1 MNLTLSITTWWQALE
16 GIDKFFWVIAL
27 LFSFMFIIQTIIAF
41 VGGGGDDGAFGDTD
55 EYIDGDGG
63 IDFQFFT
70 IKNFITFFTV
80 FGWVGLGCLK
90 SNLPLGQVI
99 LWSVLSGIAIVLIM
113 FYLFSQMAKL
123 RSSGTLQIRNAMHKQ
138 AETYLR
144 IPAVRNGYGKVHIR
158 VQGSFR
164 ELRALTDDE
173 NDIPTGKPVTVV
185 GIVNESVLLVTGKT
199 NI

>member
-1 MNLTLSITTWWQALE
+1 MNTTLSITTWWQALG
-16 GIDKFFWVIAL
+16 GIEKFFWVIAL
-27 LFSFMFIIQTIIAF
+27 LFSFMFVIQTILSFI
-41 VGGGGDDGAFGDTD
+41 GGGDDDGAFGDSE

-90 SNLPLGQVI
+90 SNLPLGQVV
-99 LWSVLSGIAIVLIM
+99 LWATLSGVAIVLIM
-113 FYLFSQMAKL
+113 FYLFSRMAKL
-123 RSSGTLQIRNAMHKQ
+123 RSNGTMQIRNTLHQQ

-144 IPAVRNGYGKVHIR
+144 IPAIRGGYGKVHIR
-158 VQGSFR
+158 VQGSLR

-173 NDIPTGKPVTVV
+173 HDIPTGKPVTVV
-185 GIVNESVLLVTGKT
+185 GVVNESILLVTGKT